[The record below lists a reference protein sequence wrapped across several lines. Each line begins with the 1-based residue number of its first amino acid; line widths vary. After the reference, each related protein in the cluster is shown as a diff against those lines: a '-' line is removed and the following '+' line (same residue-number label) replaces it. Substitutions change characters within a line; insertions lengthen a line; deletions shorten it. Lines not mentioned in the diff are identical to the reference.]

1 MKKSVAVVGL
11 GRFGNSVAKELYTS
25 GSDVLVIDENQEK
38 IDDIA
43 NFVTCAIRLDICDP
57 RALEEAGIGDMDVVI
72 VAMSESLE
80 ASIMAIMTAKALNVK
95 SVIAKA
101 KDEFM
106 GAILEKLGAD
116 QIIYPEKE
124 SGIRLC
130 HKVVSSN
137 FIDYFDISDTT
148 SLVEMYPRQ
157 EWIGKSLRQLDLRKK
172 YKVNVVAVMQNDD
185 FNIAMDP
192 DEPLKAE
199 EKLLLTIKKKD
210 LKRIE

>member
-1 MKKSVAVVGL
+1 
-11 GRFGNSVAKELYTS
+11 
-25 GSDVLVIDENQEK
+25 
-38 IDDIA
+38 
-43 NFVTCAIRLDICDP
+43 
-57 RALEEAGIGDMDVVI
+57 
-72 VAMSESLE
+72 
-80 ASIMAIMTAKALNVK
+80 
-95 SVIAKA
+95 
-101 KDEFM
+101 M